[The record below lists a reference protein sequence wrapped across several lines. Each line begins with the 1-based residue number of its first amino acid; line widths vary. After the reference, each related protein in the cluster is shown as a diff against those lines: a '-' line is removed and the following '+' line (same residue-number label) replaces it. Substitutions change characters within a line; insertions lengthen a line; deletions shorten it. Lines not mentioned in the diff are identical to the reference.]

1 MPSNTVSTLKR
12 KTHIDSNGTK
22 EVVTVSRRQGN
33 RILEVIDKQ
42 AKEYAGKGDDMP
54 RIWKWLP
61 STTEKNCIQEA
72 KESRG
77 DSVT

>member
-22 EVVTVSRRQGN
+22 EAVTVSRRQGN

-42 AKEYAGKGDDMP
+42 AKSMAGKAMICLGFRSGYLQQQRRP
-54 RIWKWLP
+54 VYRKQ
-61 STTEKNCIQEA
+61 KKVGKIQ
-72 KESRG
+72 
-77 DSVT
+77 